1 MKKDRVK
8 SIDVAKGI
16 GIVLVVAGHI
26 HSQFHIDLQPAYNI
40 ITLFHVP
47 LFFFI
52 SGIFYNESTPFTTF
66 VIKKI
71 PRLFIPYLFVN
82 ILFWGAD
89 AMYERL
95 PLAQLDWHHL
105 LFAICGLEPVRNS
118 LAGPSW
124 FILVLFRICIIYK
137 AIQIVT
143 GNRKCIMA
151 LISLIFATVGFAI
164 SYDHFLIRQ
173 TLIALPYLCL
183 GHIAGPVIKQNAL
196 HGIGKVVTLS
206 VSVLLLAILS
216 KNQYTDM
223 SVNMYGHIPN
233 FIIGSVIGTVAII
246 IFSQI
251 IDASSSSVTRFCSFI
266 GQNTLTILLWHML
279 FMKLILA
286 VLGEIISSNMVVSII
301 AVVLAIFLSC
311 LLGQL
316 YSFAKQRVW
325 SR

>member
-16 GIVLVVAGHI
+16 GIVLVVFGHV
-26 HSQFHIDLQPAYNI
+26 HSQFHIDLQPAYNF

-52 SGIFYNESTPFTTF
+52 SGIFYNESTPLVTYA
-66 VIKKI
+66 KKKFL
-71 PRLFIPYLFVN
+71 RLFIPYIFIN
-82 ILFWGAD
+82 ILFWGAE
-89 AMYERL
+89 AVYERFA
-95 PLAQLDWHHL
+95 LAQLDWHQL

-151 LISLIFATVGFAI
+151 LISLVFATVGFAI
-164 SYDHFLIRQ
+164 SYDYFLIRQ

-183 GHIAGPVIKQNAL
+183 GHIVGPVIKQNAL

-206 VSVLLLAILS
+206 VSVLLLAMLS

-223 SVNMYGHIPN
+223 SVNMYGQIPI
-233 FIIGSVIGTVAII
+233 FILGSVIGTAAII
-246 IFSQI
+246 IFSKI
-251 IDASSSSVTRFCSFI
+251 IDASSSSVTRFCSLI

-279 FMKLILA
+279 FMKLIFT

-301 AVVLAIFLSC
+301 AVVLAILLSC
-311 LLGQL
+311 VLGQL
-316 YSFAKQRVW
+316 HSFVKQRVW